1 MAIRRVNRD
10 WGREPI
16 PLVSFSKEDEKL
28 SEKRRRDEIALRKYA
43 LHYAMKLMAGG
54 SATADDVIDISN
66 RFYNFIIGVMRDE

>member
-1 MAIRRVNRD
+1 MAIRRVK
-10 WGREPI
+10 WGGEPI
-16 PLVSFSKEDEKL
+16 SLESPVKEDEKVL
-28 SEKRRRDEIALRKYA
+28 EKRRRDEIALRKYA

>member
-1 MAIRRVNRD
+1 MAIRRVDRD

-16 PLVSFSKEDEKL
+16 SFKSPRKEDEKL
-28 SEKRRRDEIALRKYA
+28 LEKRRRDEIALRKYA

-66 RFYNFIIGVMRDE
+66 RFYNFIIGVIRDE